1 MQRDHRSHGLD
12 IPLSCSGV
20 GRCRLLIPLQVNN
33 GTVINVW
40 SFPPHFGVAVWLGA
54 GLQPGI
60 GNVVA
65 DGLFATAQAIARG
78 AGFIVPG

>member
-1 MQRDHRSHGLD
+1 MTSLLAVPVLD
-12 IPLSCSGV
+12 AVSSSAVDPVAGKRW
-20 GRCRLLIPLQVNN
+20 RCL
-33 GTVINVW
+33 INVW
-40 SFPPHFGVAVWLGA
+40 SFPPHFDVAVWLGA

-65 DGLFATAQAIARG
+65 DGLFATAQAIAKG